1 MIRKIAS
8 LLCGW
13 LLVSGCAHA
22 SAFSDANQQFESGEF
37 AAAAA
42 SYEKILAADG
52 PDAAVLYNLGNS
64 YQSLKQYG
72 PAILSYER
80 ARLLAPRDPD
90 LLANLALARKAAAAF
105 EESPTHP
112 RLDAALDYL
121 SRNEWSWLVAGC
133 AMFLGVLSVTA
144 GAVKFPRRGRN
155 LATLSAAVALVAIAA
170 ASTALYLR
178 RGESARGI
186 VLSDNATV
194 RLSPFEKA
202 DSLGTAGVGRVV
214 HLGARSGGFRYV
226 EVPETHLRGWLAKD
240 EVAAVE
246 DKGG

>member
-1 MIRKIAS
+1 MIRKFAS

-13 LLVSGCAHA
+13 LLAASCAHA
-22 SAFSDANQQFESGEF
+22 SAFSDANQQFESGDF

-42 SYEKILAADG
+42 SYEKILAAGG

-90 LLANLALARKAAAAF
+90 LVANLALARKAATAF
-105 EESPTHP
+105 EEAPANP

-121 SRNEWSWLVAGC
+121 SRNEWSWLVAAC
-133 AMFLGVLSVTA
+133 AVFLGVLSVAA
-144 GAVKFPRRGRN
+144 GAVKFPRRGRK
-155 LATLSAAVALVAIAA
+155 LATISAAVAVLAIAA
-170 ASTALYLR
+170 ASTSLYLR
-178 RGESARGI
+178 RGEATRGI
-186 VLSDNATV
+186 ILSDNATV
-194 RLSPFEKA
+194 RLSPFAKA

-214 HLGARSGGFRYV
+214 HLGTQSGDFRYV

-240 EVAAVE
+240 EVAPVE
-246 DKGG
+246 TGS